1 MELTLISASWI
12 FLAIFIA
19 ALAAWFFY
27 YYVIDKDKRK
37 LMFSIAFLI
46 ASVTYLFLSADYNR
60 IQSEH
65 LILSNLYHW
74 SMLPLM
80 TALLFAVSKSIFKN
94 KKIDILFRIYP
105 VILIFSLIPVFLPFS
120 IGEIVT
126 IFQRSMAI
134 VVLTT
139 SGYLLIKTRK
149 FFSLMFLMSMVCFT
163 AAGTS
168 LARNMDY
175 LSILL
180 FLLSHTFLTTI
191 FIINLSS
198 TKDGNEGIESY
209 FSLTD
214 RLKTAEKALHESEK
228 RYKRIV
234 ENTSDAIMLTQ
245 PNGVVSYVSPACKTV
260 LGYEPEDLVE
270 KIPQIFHPSDAKK
283 INETLSQ
290 ALNGKHGSDFEY
302 RIKTKDGDTRWV
314 SHSWSPILKDGKLQ
328 MIVSSVRD
336 ITDRKKM
343 EEKIAEKVKTLEDS
357 ELATLNIMEDLQE
370 TITSLEKAEIEI
382 KELNED
388 LEQRVKE
395 RTAEVEKLLH
405 QKDEFVNQLGHDLKN
420 PLGPLIN
427 LLPIIEEH
435 ETDPESK
442 EMFEVINRNVNYI
455 KNLVTKTIQLARL
468 NAPSTDLS
476 VEGVTLMDEINK
488 VIERSELLFE
498 EKNIKVESGIN
509 NDIMVK
515 ADKLRLEELFDNL
528 IGNSVKY
535 SPNGGN
541 ITIDAKDDDKFVVVS
556 VKDEGAGMTSEQLDH
571 VFEEFYKADESRHDF
586 GSSGL
591 GLSICKRIVEKHG
604 GKIWAESK
612 GKGKGTTMFF
622 TIPTSNKKTSRTNH
636 NSKSN

>member
-1 MELTLISASWI
+1 MELTLISVSWI

-149 FFSLMFLMSMVCFT
+149 FFSLMFLMSMICFT

-214 RLKTAEKALHESEK
+214 QLKTTEKALHESEK
-228 RYKRIV
+228 KYKRIV

-270 KIPQIFHPSDAKK
+270 KIPQIFHPADAKK

-302 RIKTKDGDTRWV
+302 RIKTKDRETRWV

-336 ITDRKKM
+336 ITNRKKM
-343 EEKIAEKVKTLEDS
+343 EEKIAEKVKTLEGS
-357 ELATLNIMEDLQE
+357 ELATLNIMEDLQD

-427 LLPIIEEH
+427 LLPIIEEQ

-442 EMFEVINRNVNYI
+442 EMFEVINRNVAYI

-488 VIERSELLFE
+488 VIERNELLFE

-541 ITIDAKDDDKFVVVS
+541 ITIDAEDNGKFVVVS
-556 VKDEGAGMTSEQLDH
+556 IKDEGAGINSEQLDH
-571 VFEEFYKADESRHDF
+571 VFEEFYKVDESRHDF

-622 TIPTSNKKTSRTNH
+622 TIPTSNKKTS
-636 NSKSN
+636 